1 MTKQYYEYI
10 FEELEDIRNYMDSLF
25 QQIQET
31 SPIAL
36 LPASHEPTRK
46 LLPEVQDNLKITVTE
61 YDDEV
66 VVTAEMI
73 PGDLIKDIK
82 IELILPPALK
92 ICCVRREWKK
102 EEKKEYSMCEHSF
115 GYISQIVPLPAPVK
129 EEGSNASFKNS
140 ILEVHL
146 KKSTKATSGVIN
158 IERFLLFQ

>member
-1 MTKQYYEYI
+1 MTKRYYEYI
-10 FEELEDIRNYMDSLF
+10 FDELEDIRNYMDSLF

-36 LPASHEPTRK
+36 LPASHEPVRK
-46 LLPEVQDNLKITVTE
+46 LLPEVQDNLKISVTE

-82 IELILPPALK
+82 IELILPQALK
-92 ICCVRREWKK
+92 ISCVRREWKK
-102 EEKKEYSMCEHSF
+102 EEKMEYSMCEHSF
-115 GYISQIVPLPAPVK
+115 GYISQIVPLPASVK
-129 EEGSNASFKNS
+129 EEGSNASIKNG

-146 KKSTKATSGVIN
+146 KKSTIATSGVIN